1 MFDPANTKVHLSK
14 IVKILENVNY
24 YDQKSNSRKNV
35 SDTQIQEVNFSATY
49 KKKGIEMDQQRGC
62 NIEIPEDYNE
72 ALLTANKE
80 DWQCAL
86 LEQYQSLIDY
96 DAYEDVEKCTQKT
109 IDLR

>member
-1 MFDPANTKVHLSK
+1 M
-14 IVKILENVNY
+14 KILEDVSY
-24 YDQKSNSRKNV
+24 YGQKSNSSKNV

-49 KKKGIEMDQQRGC
+49 KEKEMKMDQQRGC

-72 ALLTANKE
+72 AILTANKE

-86 LEQYQSLIDY
+86 LEQYQSLIDN
-96 DAYEDVEKCTQKT
+96 DAYEEVEKCTQKT

>member
-49 KKKGIEMDQQRGC
+49 KEKEIEMDQQRGC

-86 LEQYQSLIDY
+86 LEQYQSLIDNY
-96 DAYEDVEKCTQKT
+96 AYEDVEKCTQKT